1 MLQDDQIYCA
11 IILCLIQGR
20 LRSNQCSNRYTVTDN
35 LKVIRQT
42 VLPFKLEIN
51 KKTNILHKRP
61 AFFGIS
67 DDSLINLP
75 KSSQMIAWA
84 WNPRIIR
91 LKNIADLSIHYP
103 RADITYFDKL
113 KFILN
118 SPDQTTDKFNAR
130 LILQI
135 SEYNNKIDKRKKCRI
150 FNSFKIY
157 SVAGSFLPELPYG

>member
-1 MLQDDQIYCA
+1 MIEYA
-11 IILCLIQGR
+11 W
-20 LRSNQCSNRYTVTDN
+20 Y
-35 LKVIRQT
+35 
-42 VLPFKLEIN
+42 
-51 KKTNILHKRP
+51 
-61 AFFGIS
+61 
-67 DDSLINLP
+67 P
-75 KSSQMIAWA
+75 KIKM
-84 WNPRIIR
+84 
-91 LKNIADLSIHYP
+91 LKNIADLFIHYP
-103 RADITYFDKL
+103 CADITYFNKL